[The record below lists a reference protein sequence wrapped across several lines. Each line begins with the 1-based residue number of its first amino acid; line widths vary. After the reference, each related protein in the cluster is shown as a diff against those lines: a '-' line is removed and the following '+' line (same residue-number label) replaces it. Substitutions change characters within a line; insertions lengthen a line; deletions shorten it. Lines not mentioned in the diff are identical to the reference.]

1 MGLLLQVVSAAAQQR
16 RPCRWEGPSSAD
28 AEEVVPP
35 TYTQRL
41 LEELAAM
48 EDDYVAVLEASQIT
62 ERFQRGT

>member
-1 MGLLLQVVSAAAQQR
+1 M
-16 RPCRWEGPSSAD
+16 PKK
-28 AEEVVPP
+28 VVPP